1 MCVPPQILGPSV
13 LAGVAVIVLLIPLNG
28 AVSMKMRTYQVGAP
42 KGTCIRW
49 EHQSGGGTEGQ
60 CSSSVLRT
68 SPLPVLHV
76 DGHNPLYKPYI
87 PIAVVSDS
95 LISQQK
101 PQGPE

>member
-1 MCVPPQILGPSV
+1 
-13 LAGVAVIVLLIPLNG
+13 
-28 AVSMKMRTYQVGAP
+28 MKMRTYQVGAP